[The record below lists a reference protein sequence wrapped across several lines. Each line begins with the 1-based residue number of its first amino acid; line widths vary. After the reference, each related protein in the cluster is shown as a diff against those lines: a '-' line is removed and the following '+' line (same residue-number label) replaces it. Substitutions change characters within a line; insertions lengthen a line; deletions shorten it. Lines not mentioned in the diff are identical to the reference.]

1 MKKVVLDTNVT
12 VSALFWDGNPRK
24 IYDLVRHGKL
34 IMLLSDDMEK
44 EFIRVLGYEKFGLSP
59 QEIMPF
65 VRNLRTHARHVKTKS
80 KISIV
85 TVDPTDNIF
94 LECALDGGANSI
106 ISGDRHLHDLEVY
119 KGIEIVSAKEFLSKE
134 GLPGEE
140 RDK

>member
-1 MKKVVLDTNVT
+1 VKKVVLDTNVT
-12 VSALFWDGNPRK
+12 VSALFWEGNPRK

-34 IMLLSDDMEK
+34 ILLLSDDMEK

-65 VRNLRTHARHVKTKS
+65 VRNLRTHARHVETKS

-85 TVDPTDNIF
+85 IADPTDNIF

-106 ISGDRHLHDLEVY
+106 ISGNRHLLDIEVY

-134 GLPGEE
+134 GLSGEE